1 MYSDYIFKKHQTLLT
16 AIKHIKLSASAPM
29 WDCLCL
35 LKCKPPRQKQMSACR
50 LWVAHLWLWVGSL
63 ADSLRSL
70 REMLLHS
77 LPMQTEAGGR
87 YRIPGFLT
95 LISPSEKADRSP
107 TNSTTHQ
114 LLHNSVLEAY
124 LNTMTTLPACSL
136 TKDCQSWFKED
147 LSRFKRLLLKPRTR
161 WRAFRGGVWG
171 FVTFLFPSCFRPYSI
186 AIYKHTSTT
195 DKARHAII
203 GHNSDSILKHQRQV
217 EKNRK

>member
-1 MYSDYIFKKHQTLLT
+1 MVVNYVYSDYISKKHQTLLT
-16 AIKHIKLSASAPM
+16 ANKHKTFSICTNVRLPLSVKMQTSSTKANVSVQTG
-29 WDCLCL
+29 
-35 LKCKPPRQKQMSACR
+35 PRV
-50 LWVAHLWLWVGSL
+50 WVAHWVGSL

-70 REMLLHS
+70 RETLLHS

-87 YRIPGFLT
+87 YQIPGFLT

-136 TKDCQSWFKED
+136 IKDCQSWFKED

-161 WRAFRGGVWG
+161 RRAFMGGVWG

-186 AIYKHTSTT
+186 AIYKHSSTT
-195 DKARHAII
+195 DKARHAI
-203 GHNSDSILKHQRQV
+203 GHNSDTAF
-217 EKNRK
+217 

>member
-1 MYSDYIFKKHQTLLT
+1 MQTSSSKANVSMQTGL
-16 AIKHIKLSASAPM
+16 
-29 WDCLCL
+29 
-35 LKCKPPRQKQMSACR
+35 RV
-50 LWVAHLWLWVGSL
+50 WVAHLWLWVGSL

-161 WRAFRGGVWG
+161 RRAFRGGVWG
-171 FVTFLFPSCFRPYSI
+171 FVTFLFPSCFRPYLLL
-186 AIYKHTSTT
+186 STNT
-195 DKARHAII
+195 QAPQIRP
-203 GHNSDSILKHQRQV
+203 GMLL
-217 EKNRK
+217 